1 MFTPFVHAVTR
12 GDRVLSSS
20 LQYCTSISLATL
32 GAVALR
38 LSARFADGIATTG
51 GGKWWTE
58 GVRLGGGVR

>member
-1 MFTPFVHAVTR
+1 VFTPFVHAVTR
-12 GDRVLSSS
+12 RDRVHSSI
-20 LQYCTSISLATL
+20 LYFPRTL

>member
-1 MFTPFVHAVTR
+1 MKFLFTPFVHAR
-12 GDRVLSSS
+12 QHAARAGSWS
-20 LQYCTSISLATL
+20 LFPSLTIL

-51 GGKWWTE
+51 GGQWWTE

>member
-1 MFTPFVHAVTR
+1 VFTPFVHTFRAGIV
-12 GDRVLSSS
+12 SS
-20 LQYCTSISLATL
+20 LFLSISLATL

>member
-1 MFTPFVHAVTR
+1 VFTPFVHAVTR

-20 LQYCTSISLATL
+20 LPLSLATL

-58 GVRLGGGVR
+58 GVRLGCGVR

>member
-12 GDRVLSSS
+12 GDRALF
-20 LQYCTSISLATL
+20 LSISLATL

>member
-1 MFTPFVHAVTR
+1 MFTLFVHAITC
-12 GDRVLSSS
+12 GDRVLF
-20 LQYCTSISLATL
+20 LSISLATL

>member
-12 GDRVLSSS
+12 GDRVLSSA
-20 LQYCTSISLATL
+20 LSISLATL